1 MKTIIHVVQH
11 LSPGGL
17 ETMVLNM
24 LAFSDPCYRVFIC
37 SMEGSTQQIMANWTQ
52 LVPFKHQIIGLDK
65 PQGISL
71 STIKKLHSVLKDY
84 QADIVHSHHIGPL
97 LYTSCA
103 IQYNSNRI
111 KHIHTEHDAW
121 HLNTYKH
128 RVIQYISLQLSTPIV
143 VADADF
149 VSRKIRNIFKTYPI
163 YTIKNGI
170 NPSLFTIG
178 DKYQARNKLQISLPK
193 HATMIG
199 NAARFETIKGQQHLI
214 EALRLLPASFHLL
227 FAGSGST
234 LVALQQLVRQYKLTH
249 RVHFL
254 GHIDDMPTFYQ
265 ALDLFCLP
273 SNNEGFPLSI
283 LEAQACGIPC
293 IANDVG
299 GVKETLSADSILV
312 PNNTAITLST
322 AIKSMPH
329 HTISYDAREFILT
342 HNHAQ
347 AMTKAYEQLYFS
359 GGNI

>member
-37 SMEGSTQQIMANWTQ
+37 SMEGTPQQIMANWAL
-52 LVPFKHQIIGLDK
+52 LVPFKHQIIGLNK
-65 PQGISL
+65 PQGVSL
-71 STIKKLHSVLKDY
+71 STIKKLHSIFKDY

-103 IQYNSNRI
+103 IQYHGNRI

-121 HLNTYKH
+121 HLTTCKQKCL
-128 RVIQYISLQLSTPIV
+128 QYAALQLSMPIV

-149 VSRKIRNIFKTYPI
+149 VNHKMKKIFKTYPI

-170 NPSLFTIG
+170 NPCRFTIG
-178 DKYQARNKLQISLPK
+178 DKYQARDTLSLTLPK
-193 HATMIG
+193 DAIIIG
-199 NAARFETIKGQQHLI
+199 NAARFEAVKGQQNLI
-214 EALRLLPASFHLL
+214 EALKLLPSSFHLL

-234 LVALQQLVRQYKLTH
+234 LTALQQLVQQYKLTH

-273 SNNEGFPLSI
+273 SNNEGFPLST

-299 GVKETLSADSILV
+299 GVSETLSADSILV
-312 PNNTAITLST
+312 KNNAAITLSE
-322 AIKSMPH
+322 AIQSISH
-329 HTISYDAREFILT
+329 HAISHNAREFILT

-347 AMTKAYEQLYFS
+347 TMTKNYEQLYFP
-359 GGNI
+359 GENE

>member
-24 LAFSDPCYRVFIC
+24 LSFSDPHYRVFIC
-37 SMEGSTQQIMANWTQ
+37 SMEGTSQHIVASWRQ
-52 LVPFKHQIIGLDK
+52 LVPFKHQIIGLNK
-65 PQGISL
+65 PQGISC
-71 STIKKLHSVLKDY
+71 STIKKLRSVFKDY

-103 IQYNSNRI
+103 MQFNGNRI

-121 HLNTYKH
+121 HLNSYQH
-128 RVIQYISLQLSTPIV
+128 RLIHYIALQLSSPTI

-149 VSRKIRNIFKTYPI
+149 VSRKIRSIFKTYPI

-170 NPSLFTIG
+170 NPSRFTVG
-178 DKYQARNKLQISLPK
+178 NKYRARDKLHITLPINSIV
-193 HATMIG
+193 IG
-199 NAARFETIKGQQHLI
+199 NAARLEAIKGQRHLI
-214 EALRLLPASFHLL
+214 EALQLLPSTFHLL
-227 FAGSGST
+227 LAGSGST
-234 LVALQQLVRQYKLTH
+234 FSELQHLARDYKLEH

-273 SNNEGFPLSI
+273 SDNEGFPLST

-293 IANDVG
+293 VANDVG
-299 GVKETLSADSILV
+299 GVSETLSADSLLV
-312 PNNTAITLST
+312 NNNTAATLSA
-322 AIKSMPH
+322 AIQSMPH
-329 HTISYDAREFILT
+329 HVISHNAREFILR

-347 AMTKAYEQLYFS
+347 TMTKAYEQLYFS
-359 GGNI
+359 GENI

>member
-24 LAFSDPCYRVFIC
+24 LSFSDPHYRVFIC
-37 SMEGSTQQIMANWTQ
+37 SMEATSQHIVASWRQ
-52 LVPFKHQIIGLDK
+52 LVPFKHQIIGLNK
-65 PQGISL
+65 PPGLSL
-71 STIKKLHSVLKDY
+71 STIKKLGAVFKNY

-103 IQYNSNRI
+103 LQHHHYPI

-121 HLNTYKH
+121 HLNSYKH
-128 RVIQYISLQLSTPIV
+128 RLIQYIALQLSNPTV

-149 VSRKIRNIFKTYPI
+149 VRKKIHKIFKNCPI

-170 NPSLFTIG
+170 NPSRFTVG
-178 DKYQARNKLQISLPK
+178 NKLHARDKLALALP
-193 HATMIG
+193 AGSIVIG
-199 NAARFETIKGQQHLI
+199 NAARLETVKGQRYLI
-214 EALRLLPASFHLL
+214 EALQLLPSHFHLL
-227 FAGSGST
+227 LAGSGSM
-234 LVALQQLVRQYKLTH
+234 LSELQQLVHQYNLEH

-273 SNNEGFPLSI
+273 SNNEGFPLST

-293 IANDVG
+293 VANNVG
-299 GVKETLSADSILV
+299 GVSETLSTDSLLV
-312 PNNTAITLST
+312 NDNTAVTLSN
-322 AIKSMPH
+322 AIQSLPYHGIH
-329 HTISYDAREFILT
+329 HNARDFILK

-347 AMTKAYEQLYFS
+347 TMTKAYEKLYFS
-359 GGNI
+359 GENI